1 MPSRQRVAGKSV
13 HPHDVTAGINPC
25 CSGEDSAGEINR
37 SELAILTS
45 QKAVVVTSA
54 HVSSDNLAGRIDAEG
69 SGEGSA
75 REVNRGEGLFSML
88 IIILNIDPHDL
99 PSTWWESKSKIGNV
113 QVAIG
118 SKRHCGRKRQPGCN
132 HLDLSVVIDPEH
144 FTLTGR
150 RKSWGITHLQDVETV
165 IIIKCDSQYSCNSGQ
180 NCIDLVS
187 FAG

>member
-1 MPSRQRVAGKSV
+1 MVLTVGSRVASHDLPARVDLPRIGSDSV
-13 HPHDVTAGINPC
+13 
-25 CSGEDSAGEINR
+25 GEINR
-37 SELAILTS
+37 RELAILAS
-45 QKAVVVTSA
+45 QKAVGVTSA
-54 HVSSDNLAGRIDAEG
+54 HVRSDNLVGRIDAEG

-118 SKRHCGRKRQPGCN
+118 SKRHCGRERQPGCN

-150 RKSWGITHLQDVETV
+150 RKSWGITHLQD
-165 IIIKCDSQYSCNSGQ
+165 
-180 NCIDLVS
+180 
-187 FAG
+187 